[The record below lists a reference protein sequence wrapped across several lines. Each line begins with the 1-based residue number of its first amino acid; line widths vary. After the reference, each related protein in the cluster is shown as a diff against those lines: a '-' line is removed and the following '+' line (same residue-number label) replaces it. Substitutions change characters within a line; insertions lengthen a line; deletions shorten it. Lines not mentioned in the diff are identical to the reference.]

1 VKRPPAAR
9 PRVPESVRSAQL
21 QLSVFVRAGDR
32 FGGSPLYRE
41 ILERAKAAGLSGA
54 TVVRGLEGF
63 GSSGKLRSPGL
74 AGLRG
79 TEPVLIE
86 ITDDDAA
93 VRAFLPVL
101 DQLIGSGL
109 VLVKPVVV
117 ARRAAVPDVTAVA
130 SQS

>member
-1 VKRPPAAR
+1 MKRPPTAR
-9 PRVPESVRSAQL
+9 PPVAEAVRSAQL

-32 FGGSPLYRE
+32 FGGRPLYSE
-41 ILERAKAAGLSGA
+41 IVERAKAAGLSGA
-54 TVVRGLEGF
+54 TAVRGLEGF
-63 GSSGKLRSPGL
+63 GASGKLRSPGL

-86 ITDDDAA
+86 ITDDDAT

-109 VLVKPVVV
+109 VLLKPVIV
-117 ARRAAVPDVTAVA
+117 ARLGAAPDVTAVA

>member
-1 VKRPPAAR
+1 MKSPHAAR
-9 PRVPESVRSAQL
+9 PRIAETVRSAQL

-32 FGGSPLYRE
+32 FGGRPLYSE
-41 ILERAKAAGLSGA
+41 IVNRAKAAGLAGA
-54 TVVRGLEGF
+54 TAVRGVEGF
-63 GSSGKLRSPGL
+63 GASGKLRPPGL

-93 VRAFLPVL
+93 VRAVLPVL

-109 VLVKPVVV
+109 VLLKPVMV
-117 ARRAAVPDVTAVA
+117 ARRAAEPDVTAFA